1 MHSVLLWDILAEGVL
16 DVSPMPTK
24 VQEEQ
29 PQKKFVV
36 PEDYMCGQED
46 FIVNIVARLKRLD
59 DDQSELDSVYSD
71 LLEGLK
77 SGLKEVDC
85 GGKKQRQIWFTKELK
100 ALRKVMH
107 KKEKIWLEGK
117 ANIERKNLRNEYL
130 KAREA
135 YSKAVKRAKRAHQ
148 RSVILQRSWVVMM
161 KRGSRQVARR

>member
-1 MHSVLLWDILAEGVL
+1 
-16 DVSPMPTK
+16 
-24 VQEEQ
+24 
-29 PQKKFVV
+29 
-36 PEDYMCGQED
+36 MCGQED
-46 FIVNIVARLKRLD
+46 FIVNIIARLKRLD

-161 KRGSRQVARR
+161 KRGSRQVACR